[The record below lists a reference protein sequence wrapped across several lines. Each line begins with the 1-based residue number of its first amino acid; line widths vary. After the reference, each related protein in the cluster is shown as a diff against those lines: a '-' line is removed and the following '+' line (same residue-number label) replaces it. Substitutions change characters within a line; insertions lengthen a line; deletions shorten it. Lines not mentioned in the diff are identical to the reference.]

1 MTTAEPAAPAGPF
14 TTWDRAVV
22 WWDVATYAALAIG
35 GAAIVVSGDDVRS
48 RTLVVAS
55 VVVIA
60 VAYALLGARAARD
73 RDPWTGRWYL
83 AITIVG
89 TTVASAQG
97 GFATFLLFVAF
108 SHIWMLGD
116 RVAES
121 VAFSA
126 VLAAAAT
133 VAITLSAGRG
143 LSAPVLAE
151 IAPQMALALLFSIAL
166 GLWVGRTMWQ
176 SETNA
181 RLLAELRVAQ
191 AELAATQHAAGVT
204 AERERLAGEIHDTL
218 AQGFM
223 SVVTQAQVAS
233 VALDHGDTDA
243 VRERL
248 ATIETTARD
257 NLAEA
262 RGLVAAFAPVPLQG
276 GSLADALRRLAE
288 RWSAET
294 GLAAVVE
301 ADDVGT
307 LLAGDEVVLLR
318 AAQEALTNVRRHAG
332 ASAVWVSLD
341 GGGSAPVRLEV
352 VDDGTGIATGSPA
365 GFGLRGMRDRVVAV
379 GGTLAVG
386 GGDDGGT
393 VLSVE
398 LPARSAS

>member
-248 ATIETTARD
+248 ATIEATARD